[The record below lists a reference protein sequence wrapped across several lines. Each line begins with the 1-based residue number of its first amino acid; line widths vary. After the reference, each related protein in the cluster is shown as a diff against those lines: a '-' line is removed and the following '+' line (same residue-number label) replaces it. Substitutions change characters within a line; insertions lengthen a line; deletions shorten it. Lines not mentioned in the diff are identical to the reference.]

1 MDNNK
6 FYQELFGVLTRA
18 RPIDDR
24 QSKAESLQLQQPEK
38 EKEMITI
45 CKKEYQD
52 LLDNKC
58 ANVIKQVVRKSMAAS
73 YQANGINPAQLIHNF
88 ITSR

>member
-1 MDNNK
+1 MDNDK

-18 RPIDDR
+18 RPRHEQTIKGR
-24 QSKAESLQLQQPEK
+24 ISTTTTRKR
-38 EKEMITI
+38 KEMITI

-58 ANVIKQVVRKSMAAS
+58 ANVIKQEVRKSMAAS
-73 YQANGINPAQLIHNF
+73 YQTSGINPAQLIHNF
-88 ITSR
+88 ITR